1 MGKNTEFVK
10 HLRRK
15 QTTAEA
21 RLWTQLRRKKMMGY
35 KFRRQV
41 PIDYFIV
48 DFICFEARLIIEVDG
63 EIHKFQQEYDRSRE
77 QYLVEQ
83 KFSILRFTNQEVF
96 DDLERV
102 LDCIQKETLSSLLSR
117 SGGEEVLV

>member
-1 MGKNTEFVK
+1 
-10 HLRRK
+10 
-15 QTTAEA
+15 
-21 RLWTQLRRKKMMGY
+21 MGY

-41 PIDYFIV
+41 PIDHFIV

-63 EIHKFQQEYDRSRE
+63 EIHKYQQKYDRLRE
-77 QYLVEQ
+77 EYLVAQ
-83 KFSILRFTNQEVF
+83 KFTVLRFTNQEVF

-102 LDCIQKETLSSLLSR
+102 LDCIQQATLSSLLSR